1 MKRVFLLLA
10 AAMLLGASPAP
21 SPASSQSGTISGSV
35 VDGRGKSIAGAIVN
49 AAGGGQLL
57 STVSAANGAFS
68 LSAAPGLY
76 VLTVAKGGFEKA
88 EDSNVVVT
96 AGASTPFKVTLVDTT
111 ISNLRVIGTVSTS
124 ASAASSS
131 ITPLA
136 SITADTITER
146 QVPSL
151 QEVLPELPGVTFG
164 ERGGGTTD
172 PYQTFT
178 IRGAP
183 IETRI
188 EVDGHPVSTGISGL
202 YDLSQVNPGVFCSID
217 VDKGAGIDGADAGES
232 VIGTVN
238 LRTCDFTAKNVAS
251 AKLGLDQFDAQFSSF
266 NLSGNVGSA
275 QRFSYVLSYNVAG
288 VIGPEHGQY
297 GYDVQPDPN
306 NPGYGLAVF
315 GSPLND
321 DVNQRSEL
329 AKFRYRLSES
339 TSITAAFIGFQGEQ
353 NPQGV
358 AYGSYVGPTTIE
370 SSISTPNTGAPPTVN
385 YNAPGLQD
393 LVGRTV
399 PGYVWYPGTYT
410 STSQPFFEAEL
421 RSAIGKNDTLLVR
434 PYAAVI
440 TRFVDGNE
448 EASFPGAW
456 TQGPASA
463 YVEQYQSAYDEI
475 ESERLHG
482 ATLTYL
488 HPYGEDNVVN
498 FSYDYHSLFSS
509 DYYGYPQL
517 QINVAPTTA
526 RTSDF
531 SLSTLLTI
539 APKVKLALGDYE
551 TSWNLDY
558 LAGASASSLASFT
571 RTVAHNDPHLGLNW
585 RPNPKFALRFSA
597 GSGITVPYADQ
608 VSGLPS
614 VSNGNSG
621 VNTLETVNPN
631 LKPEVTVAYDLGTD
645 IELPGRNKLS
655 FDVYDD
661 TIHDTFVASTYAVP
675 PSYLAGF
682 PNPYQI
688 VSTWLNGPAQ
698 RDDGIEL
705 ALGSGRRFGL
715 GYDAN
720 VTFQRAYYD
729 LLPQSFYAL
738 AASTAINGAQI
749 DGIPFTTAHGEVN
762 WTGHEGNLRAAFGAD
777 YVGQNNWTNGGGF
790 VTFYSALRRD
800 VGHLGTLQVSVSN
813 LFNKGTGAPYGFGVY
828 NGGFARP
835 EYGPDAAGT
844 GLGYSAVPQ
853 FLQSIPPLTIRF
865 SLAKQVGW

>member
-1 MKRVFLLLA
+1 MLFIPPGHGSGRSTGAMRGRRQVQVRALHHRIPRQQFRALDRVAQFAHIARPIVGQQRGNRFIAEAQRRAQEIFGQRQDVLGPLGQRRQGDLDDVQAIEQILA
-10 AAMLLGASPAP
+10 ETPFADQRRQVRIGGADDAR
-21 SPASSQSGTISGSV
+21 AGLA
-35 VDGRGKSIAGAIVN
+35 RAAGAELLELAGLEHAQQLDLSGQRQIADLIEEQR
-49 AAGGGQLL
+49 AAVGGLE
-57 STVSAANGAFS
+57 AADAR
-68 LSAAPGLY
+68 A
-76 VLTVAKGGFEKA
+76 V
-88 EDSNVVVT
+88 
-96 AGASTPFKVTLVDTT
+96 
-111 ISNLRVIGTVSTS
+111 R
-124 ASAASSS
+124 
-131 ITPLA
+131 
-136 SITADTITER
+136 
-146 QVPSL
+146 
-151 QEVLPELPGVTFG
+151 PGV
-164 ERGGGTTD
+164 GT
-172 PYQTFT
+172 
-178 IRGAP
+178 
-183 IETRI
+183 
-188 EVDGHPVSTGISGL
+188 GL
-202 YDLSQVNPGVFCSID
+202 
-217 VDKGAGIDGADAGES
+217 
-232 VIGTVN
+232 GTEQ
-238 LRTCDFTAKNVAS
+238 
-251 AKLGLDQFDAQFSSF
+251 LGLDQFDAQFSSF